1 MKVVQDATRQLIADM
16 GAGRGG
22 VQAVW
27 TADLMYDGE
36 RRHEG
41 LTFAEEPAIYW
52 DLSRFVACAG
62 SVRIAY
68 ADVFGRSVVPRE
80 IGDAFSPFGAE
91 LQVDLI
97 ISAGRQRERI
107 PMSRLVITDVPA
119 AEDRRMLFQGV
130 PVVPGETFQL
140 EVKDRLTKVERD
152 EFPVP
157 TAAGSVS
164 AWQEIQSVT
173 GFPII
178 RSTEDALVPASLAYE
193 GRKDPIVSKMFDLME
208 AWPHLTADGVL
219 TALPKAWGDPVDE
232 IQATVAKPVAL
243 SAERTYNVVV
253 VEGKTPEGAPIWA
266 IADVTEGF
274 LRVRNADGGASP
286 FGQKPYRY
294 ASEMLDTY
302 EACARVAVNLL
313 ERVSRVQ
320 GVTRSVVEPLNPL
333 REVGDV
339 VLLDGG
345 PVRIQTLSHRGAE
358 TRMTVEVPDN

>member
-1 MKVVQDATRQLIADM
+1 MKVVSETTRQLIEDL
-16 GAGRGG
+16 GRGRGG
-22 VQAVW
+22 LQAVW

-41 LTFAEEPAIYW
+41 LTFAEEPGIDW
-52 DLSRFVACAG
+52 DLSRFVVCSG

-68 ADVFGRSVVPRE
+68 ADAFGRSVVPRE
-80 IGDAFSPFGAE
+80 MGDAFSPFGAE
-91 LQVDLI
+91 LQVDMI

-119 AEDRRMLFQGV
+119 AEDQRMLFQGV
-130 PVVPGETFQL
+130 PIAPGETFQL
-140 EVKDRLTKVERD
+140 DTADRLTKVARD

-173 GFPII
+173 GFPVI
-178 RSTEDALVPASLAYE
+178 RSTDDALVPASLAYE
-193 GRKDPIVSKMFDLME
+193 GRKEPIVSKMFDLME

-232 IQATVAKPVAL
+232 IRAAVAKPVSL

-253 VEGKTPEGAPIWA
+253 VEGKTPEGEPIWA

-274 LRVRNADGGASP
+274 LRVQNADGGASP

-294 ASEMLDTY
+294 SSEFLTTY
-302 EACARVAVNLL
+302 DACARVAANLI
-313 ERVSRVQ
+313 ERVSRVR
-320 GVTRSVVEPLNPL
+320 GVTRSVIQPLNPL

-339 VLLDGG
+339 LLLDGG
-345 PVRIQTLSHRGAE
+345 PVRVQKLAHRGAQ
-358 TRMTVEVPDN
+358 TQMTVEVPDN